1 MNIGDASKNSSVT
14 AKTIRYYESIELIP
28 PANRLING
36 YRDYSEEDVQRLQF
50 IHRSRKLGF
59 SIKDVSNLL
68 KLWSDKK
75 RASAEVKKLALD
87 HIDQLDLRINEL
99 QAIRDTLVH
108 LTEKCHGDERPGC
121 PILESLGADH

>member
-28 PANRLING
+28 PASRLENG

-99 QAIRDTLVH
+99 QAIRGTLVH
-108 LTEKCHGDERPGC
+108 LTEKCHGDERPDC
-121 PILESLGADH
+121 PILESLGTDH

>member
-1 MNIGDASKNSSVT
+1 MNIGHVSKNSSVP

-28 PANRLING
+28 PANRLVNG

-68 KLWSDKK
+68 KLWSNKK
-75 RASAEVKKLALD
+75 RASVEVKKLALD

-99 QAIRDTLVH
+99 QAIRGTLVH
-108 LTEKCHGDERPGC
+108 LKEKCYDDERPDC
-121 PILESLGADH
+121 PILESLNADH